1 MTDDSAFDGQGAG
14 RATYTVLLDALEISA
29 SLGIHPT
36 ERAAPQRV
44 LVSVWLYCDY
54 GETAP
59 ADRIDAV
66 VDYDFL
72 RDRIRALAASRHF
85 ELQET
90 LCDEIAALALADR
103 RVTGARVRTMK
114 TDIYPDARIGC
125 EVLRRRGA

>member
-1 MTDDSAFDGQGAG
+1 LTDFRDLDDPAAT
-14 RATYTVLLDALEISA
+14 RACYVTLLDTLEIA
-29 SLGIHPT
+29 VGLGIHPA

-59 ADRIDAV
+59 DDRIDAV

-72 RDRIRALAASRHF
+72 REGIRALAASRHF

-90 LCDEIAALALADR
+90 LCDAIAALAFGDA
-103 RVTGARVRTMK
+103 RVAGVRVRTMK
-114 TDIYPDARIGC
+114 PDIYPDARIGC
-125 EVLRRRGA
+125 EVVRRRA